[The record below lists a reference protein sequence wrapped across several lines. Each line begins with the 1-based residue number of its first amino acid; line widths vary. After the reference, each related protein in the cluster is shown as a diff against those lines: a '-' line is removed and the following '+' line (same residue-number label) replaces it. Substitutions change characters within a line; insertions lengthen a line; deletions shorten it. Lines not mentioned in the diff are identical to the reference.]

1 MRNLGSTASLET
13 ENRNRYPQ
21 RIEAVAD
28 KLKKADAAGFTASM
42 ENRSVSGPASTATNA
57 AATST
62 AESGTSVATGGDGS
76 GTGASGAG
84 AGAGHSNSASRQ
96 AMEIRKACDA
106 VVDIAS
112 EKIHEGITQVAK
124 KNLFS

>member
-13 ENRNRYPQ
+13 ENRNRYPE
-21 RIEAVAD
+21 RIAAVAD

-42 ENRSVSGPASTATNA
+42 ENRSVSGPASTATSA
-57 AATST
+57 AATSI
-62 AESGTSVATGGDGS
+62 AESGTSVATGGE
-76 GTGASGAG
+76 GTGTAGAG
-84 AGAGHSNSASRQ
+84 AGAGKSNSASRQ

>member
-1 MRNLGSTASLET
+1 
-13 ENRNRYPQ
+13 
-21 RIEAVAD
+21 
-28 KLKKADAAGFTASM
+28 M
-42 ENRSVSGPASTATNA
+42 ENRSVSGPASTATSA
-57 AATST
+57 AATSI
-62 AESGTSVATGGDGS
+62 AESGTSVATGGE
-76 GTGASGAG
+76 GTGTGTGKAGAG